1 MGILSLMYHR
11 FDEEKYPSTNIKMN
25 VFKDQIQIIKN
36 LNYDFYDP
44 GDLEKTFD
52 IEKKEKKILI
62 TIDDAFSSF
71 YNTAWPYLKKEKIP
85 FILFVSTETVGKN
98 GYMTWSQ
105 LKELEKYQN
114 VYIGNHSHSH
124 DYLVNFEKDDFIN
137 DIKTAIWLLEE
148 TPQLVFAISG
158 KLNHEFDDFAT
169 TLLGFKDNKTVVIS
183 SNWIKSK
190 RNRNLELVCTNDKV
204 SITNDDWNV
213 SLDNSTFNDNATNI
227 AEAAFLSSQK
237 GIPIYL
243 DLK

>member
-1 MGILSLMYHR
+1 MVTNTDITQIKEFLKSKKNGDFVSLKLSSE
-11 FDEEKYPSTNIKMN
+11 DK
-25 VFKDQIQIIKN
+25 
-36 LNYDFYDP
+36 P
-44 GDLEKTFD
+44 GDNDNIFK
-52 IEKKEKKILI
+52 
-62 TIDDAFSSF
+62 
-71 YNTAWPYLKKEKIP
+71 N
-85 FILFVSTETVGKN
+85 FI
-98 GYMTWSQ
+98 
-105 LKELEKYQN
+105 
-114 VYIGNHSHSH
+114 
-124 DYLVNFEKDDFIN
+124 IN

-169 TLLGFKDNKTVVIS
+169 TLLGFKDSKTVIIS

-213 SLDNSTFNDNATNI
+213 SLDNSTFDDNATNI

>member
-1 MGILSLMYHR
+1 MRLLRNERPKHDTNKYFNVTNKICVKIAYFHAFMLCDNYYYSQLSS
-11 FDEEKYPSTNIKMN
+11 EKAGDLFNFVGKGYEYFQSKKIG
-25 VFKDQIQIIKN
+25 
-36 LNYDFYDP
+36 DFVSLKLSSEDKP
-44 GDLEKTFD
+44 GDNDNIFK
-52 IEKKEKKILI
+52 
-62 TIDDAFSSF
+62 
-71 YNTAWPYLKKEKIP
+71 N
-85 FILFVSTETVGKN
+85 FI
-98 GYMTWSQ
+98 
-105 LKELEKYQN
+105 
-114 VYIGNHSHSH
+114 
-124 DYLVNFEKDDFIN
+124 IN

-169 TLLGFKDNKTVVIS
+169 TLLGFKDSKTVIIS

-213 SLDNSTFNDNATNI
+213 SLDNSTFDDNATNI